1 MTTVFY
7 RMWEALWSKPDPLLL
22 AAGSRGELLVA
33 RIRLALSGAVMLLSA
48 LGLAFA
54 TDSRESLVG
63 FSATGSLFAF
73 SVLVYQ
79 LVRKNPN
86 CSWIG
91 LATGCFDVTLVSAT
105 LASFLLMDAPHTAVN
120 SKVVFEAYFLA
131 MATTTL
137 RYDKRVC
144 IVAGTLGLLQYL
156 TIVTVA
162 STQWD
167 LNSMAYAPFQYG
179 MFSWRA
185 QISRLIAMS
194 IAVAISLVVVSR
206 TQQLI
211 RLSTSDALTGLF
223 NRSYFK
229 ERVSAEI
236 SRAARLQAPLVI
248 AMIDVDRFKE
258 FNDRFGHREGDKAL
272 RSVAATLTRSLR
284 KTDIVAR
291 YGGDEFLVAMP
302 DTDIL
307 TARNKLEELRAMI
320 AATSFSPRRGAERV
334 GLGVSVGM
342 AGFADDGSSDEE
354 LIGVAD
360 ARLFEAKRKGRDNIV
375 SEGLVEVPAIQVTE
389 V

>member
-1 MTTVFY
+1 M
-7 RMWEALWSKPDPLLL
+7 

-48 LGLAFA
+48 FALAFA
-54 TDSRESLVG
+54 TDRRESLVG
-63 FSATGSLFAF
+63 FIATGSLFAF
-73 SVLVYQ
+73 SILVYR
-79 LVRKNPN
+79 LVRKNPDWP
-86 CSWIG
+86 WIG

-144 IVAGTLGLLQYL
+144 IVAGGLGLLQYL
-156 TIVTVA
+156 AIVTVA

-167 LNSMAYAPFQYG
+167 LNSMAYAPFPYG

-223 NRSYFK
+223 NRGYFK
-229 ERVSAEI
+229 ERVSSEI

-272 RSVAATLTRSLR
+272 RGVAATLTRSLR

-291 YGGDEFLVAMP
+291 YGGDEFVVAMP

-307 TARNKLEELRAMI
+307 TARNKLDELRALI
-320 AATSFSPRRGAERV
+320 ATTSFSPRRGPERV
-334 GLGVSVGM
+334 GLGVSVGI
-342 AGFADDGSSDEE
+342 AGFPRDGASDEE

-360 ARLFEAKRKGRDNIV
+360 ARLFEAKRNGRDNV
-375 SEGLVEVPAIQVTE
+375 VYEGLVDVPAVQATE